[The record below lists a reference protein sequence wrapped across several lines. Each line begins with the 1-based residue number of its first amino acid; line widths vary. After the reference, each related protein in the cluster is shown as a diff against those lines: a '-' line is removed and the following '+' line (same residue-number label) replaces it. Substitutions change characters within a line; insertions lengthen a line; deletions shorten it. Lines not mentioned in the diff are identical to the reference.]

1 MDHQAGSLTRDAT
14 ERTFLSQRI
23 LHLQTARG
31 QRSRHLMRRDAG
43 GEGATGAHL
52 LHSAQES
59 SPRERFIWTSSGG
72 MDFRIEEP
80 LESEPDRMAVGWRRG
95 EAEGWRGEWS
105 EWVGECMG
113 DFIGM
118 L

>member
-1 MDHQAGSLTRDAT
+1 MALDKVTVW

-23 LHLQTARG
+23 LHLNVDI
-31 QRSRHLMRRDAG
+31 RSIPGTTDDGMERR
-43 GEGATGAHL
+43 EGYL

-80 LESEPDRMAVGWRRG
+80 LASEPDLMTVVVTVEGRKEGKGSVETGIEGIDRAGWKG
-95 EAEGWRGEWS
+95 
-105 EWVGECMG
+105 VVQ
-113 DFIGM
+113 DYI
-118 L
+118 